1 MKRNPKGFSTRALH
15 AGWDHDPTTGAFGLP
30 IYLTAGYKFNSVEDA
45 SSLFE
50 LEKEGFTYSRIANP
64 TVAVFESVI
73 SDLEGG
79 VAAVATSS
87 GQAAFNQLLALICKS
102 GDHVIVGRKV
112 YGGTL
117 TLLLNCMTRFN
128 VEVSV
133 IDTDDPGEV
142 GNAIRSTTR
151 CIITESVGNPGLNVA
166 PLEEIAAIAR
176 DREVLFVVDNTFL
189 SPVLCQPFKWGANV
203 VVHSA
208 TKYLSGFGNII
219 GGVVVDGGNM
229 DWFASGKWT
238 EFTKPD
244 AAYHGVVFAERFANQ
259 ALAAKMR
266 ACSLRDLGGCMSP
279 FEAYLLWMGMGTLS
293 LRMKRHS
300 ENALAVAQFLEEH
313 REVAWV
319 SYPGLKS
326 HPHHERANKYF
337 QNGFGGMVAFCLKGG
352 LEAGKKFLNNLDL
365 FSIVANLGDARSM
378 AIHPASTTHSQLT
391 KEELKEAGIEEGLV
405 RLSIG
410 LEDIEDI
417 IEDLTHA
424 LNSI

>member
-1 MKRNPKGFSTRALH
+1 
-15 AGWDHDPTTGAFGLP
+15 
-30 IYLTAGYKFNSVEDA
+30 
-45 SSLFE
+45 
-50 LEKEGFTYSRIANP
+50 
-64 TVAVFESVI
+64 
-73 SDLEGG
+73 
-79 VAAVATSS
+79 
-87 GQAAFNQLLALICKS
+87 
-102 GDHVIVGRKV
+102 
-112 YGGTL
+112 
-117 TLLLNCMTRFN
+117 
-128 VEVSV
+128 
-133 IDTDDPGEV
+133 
-142 GNAIRSTTR
+142 
-151 CIITESVGNPGLNVA
+151 
-166 PLEEIAAIAR
+166 
-176 DREVLFVVDNTFL
+176 
-189 SPVLCQPFKWGANV
+189 
-203 VVHSA
+203 
-208 TKYLSGFGNII
+208 
-219 GGVVVDGGNM
+219 
-229 DWFASGKWT
+229 
-238 EFTKPD
+238 
-244 AAYHGVVFAERFANQ
+244 
-259 ALAAKMR
+259 
-266 ACSLRDLGGCMSP
+266 MSP